1 MESGKELEENHMK
14 GNQHW
19 HDPVAESYVATIL
32 HKVPGYHLLHELT
45 VDVLETEIKRASS
58 RILTV
63 GAGGGEEII
72 NMLQRKKDW
81 LITGVDPSAS
91 MLDMAKQRVSQLQ
104 MEARVTWYETT
115 LNKVSAEAVYDAAV
129 SLLVIHFVEN
139 RLPFL
144 QEIAQ
149 RLQPGAPL
157 VLAFIQ
163 GEMKSSAFQQEL
175 QMLSLFMKRQGLEKE
190 VFSSFKD
197 RLGRATYPVPEKEMR
212 GHLIEAGFRDI
223 RPYFQAGMIKGLVC
237 KRGCREADER

>member
-1 MESGKELEENHMK
+1 MESGKELEENYMK
-14 GNQHW
+14 GIQHW
-19 HDPVAESYVATIL
+19 HDPVAESYAATIS

-45 VDVLETEIKRASS
+45 VDVLETEIKGAAS

-72 NMLQRKKDW
+72 NMLQRKEEW

-91 MLDMAKQRVSQLQ
+91 MLNMAKQRVSQLH
-104 MEARVTWYETT
+104 MEARVTWYETA
-115 LNKVSAEAVYDAAV
+115 LNEVSAEAVYDAAV
-129 SLLVIHFVEN
+129 SLLVIHFVED

-163 GEMKSSAFQQEL
+163 GDMTSRVFQQEL
-175 QMLSLFMKRQGLEKE
+175 YMLSLFMKRQGLDKE

-197 RLGRATYPVPEKEMR
+197 RLGHGTHPVPEEEMR

-237 KRGCREADER
+237 KRCCREADEK

>member
-1 MESGKELEENHMK
+1 MK

-19 HDPVAESYVATIL
+19 HDPVAESYAATIS
-32 HKVPGYHLLHELT
+32 HKVPGYHLLHELS
-45 VDVLETEIKRASS
+45 VDVLETEIKGAAS

-72 NMLQRKKDW
+72 NMLQRKEDW

-91 MLDMAKQRVSQLQ
+91 MLDMAKQRVSKLH
-104 MEARVTWYETT
+104 METRVTWYETA

-149 RLQPGAPL
+149 RLQPGGPVCTSIYTRRDEFQRISARASYAVSFHEAARSRKRSVF
-157 VLAFIQ
+157 VL
-163 GEMKSSAFQQEL
+163 S
-175 QMLSLFMKRQGLEKE
+175 
-190 VFSSFKD
+190 
-197 RLGRATYPVPEKEMR
+197 
-212 GHLIEAGFRDI
+212 
-223 RPYFQAGMIKGLVC
+223 
-237 KRGCREADER
+237 

>member
-1 MESGKELEENHMK
+1 MK

-19 HDPVAESYVATIL
+19 HDPVAESYAATIS
-32 HKVPGYHLLHELT
+32 HKVPGYHLLHELS
-45 VDVLETEIKRASS
+45 VDVLETEIKGAAS

-72 NMLQRKKDW
+72 NMLQRKEDW

-91 MLDMAKQRVSQLQ
+91 MLDMAKQRVSKLH
-104 MEARVTWYETT
+104 METRVTWYETA

-149 RLQPGAPL
+149 RLQPGAPF

-163 GEMKSSAFQQEL
+163 GEMNSSAFQQEL
-175 QMLSLFMKRQGLEKE
+175 HMLLF
-190 VFSSFKD
+190 S
-197 RLGRATYPVPEKEMR
+197 
-212 GHLIEAGFRDI
+212 
-223 RPYFQAGMIKGLVC
+223 
-237 KRGCREADER
+237 

>member
-1 MESGKELEENHMK
+1 MSV
-14 GNQHW
+14 NQHW
-19 HDPVAESYVATIL
+19 HDPVAESYAATIA

-45 VDVLETEIKRASS
+45 VDRVEIELMGAAS
-58 RILTV
+58 RMLTV

-72 NMLQRKKDW
+72 NMLQRKEDW

-91 MLDMAKQRVSQLQ
+91 MLDMAKQRVSQLHMQ
-104 MEARVTWYETT
+104 ARVTWYETA

-144 QEIAQ
+144 QEIAR
-149 RLQPGAPL
+149 RLQPGAPF

-163 GEMKSSAFQQEL
+163 GEMNSSAFQQEL
-175 QMLSLFMKRQGLEKE
+175 HMLSLFMKRQGLGKE
-190 VFSSFKD
+190 VFSSFND
-197 RLGRATYPVPEKEMR
+197 RLGRATYPVPEEEMR
-212 GHLIEAGFRDI
+212 GHLMEAGFRDI

-237 KRGCREADER
+237 KRGRREADER